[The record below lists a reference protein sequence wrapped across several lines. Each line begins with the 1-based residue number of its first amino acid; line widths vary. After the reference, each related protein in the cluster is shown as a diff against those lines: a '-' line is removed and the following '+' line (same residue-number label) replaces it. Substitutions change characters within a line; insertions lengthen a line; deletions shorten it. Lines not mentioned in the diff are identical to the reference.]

1 MLLLR
6 NILAVII
13 GFIGGSCVNMA
24 IIVFVSP
31 LIPLPEGV
39 DPNSMES
46 IKANIDKFGFEN
58 FIAPFA
64 AHALGTLSGA
74 FLTAC
79 IAKNY
84 KMLLGFLIGLLN
96 MLGGYAAIR
105 MIGGPVWFMIVDLGL
120 AYMPMGGLGGLL
132 GRTLTSGE
140 LKAAV
145 GNPLKKDS

>member
-46 IKANIDKFGFEN
+46 IKANIAKFGFEN

-64 AHALGTLSGA
+64 AHARNAKRSVSDRLYCQELQDVTRLPNRFAQYVGRVCRDPDDWRTGLVYDCRSWTRLHAYGRPWWIIGT
-74 FLTAC
+74 
-79 IAKNY
+79 
-84 KMLLGFLIGLLN
+84 
-96 MLGGYAAIR
+96 
-105 MIGGPVWFMIVDLGL
+105 
-120 AYMPMGGLGGLL
+120 
-132 GRTLTSGE
+132 
-140 LKAAV
+140 
-145 GNPLKKDS
+145 DSN